1 MSGGGKVYLVGGGPG
16 DPDLITV
23 KGHAILELA
32 EVIVYDNLIS
42 RELLGLAPKAL
53 HIYAGKKKSDH
64 AMPQEEIC
72 ALLVQHAREGKRV
85 VRLKG
90 GDPFIFGR
98 GGEEMEALT
107 EAGIPYEVVPG
118 VTAALGIAAYN
129 GVPLTHRDHTSVVS
143 FVTGHN
149 PDQIDWNKV
158 GHAETLVLYMGLS
171 NLTEIA
177 RRLIEAGRNPAT
189 PAMAVRW
196 ATRATQSTI
205 VGTLATLPAL
215 VEQARMKPP
224 ATIVIGEVVGLREK
238 LNWYERL
245 PLFGKKIVITRAAA
259 QSATLGHRLHELGAD
274 VVELPVIA
282 FAPPLDPGPL
292 DQALAN
298 LQTYDWLIF
307 TSANGVR
314 YFLERLDQS
323 PFDLRSLRAKLC
335 AIGPATARELE
346 ALHLKVDVIPEEYVA
361 ESLVAA
367 MRTFELEVKRVLIP
381 RAAVAR
387 DVVPDA
393 LRAMGAAVDVVETY
407 RTVVPAASEAKA
419 KELFESARKPDW
431 ITFTSSST
439 VKNFLSLA
447 GTGSL
452 TGVHVASIGPVT
464 SDTARM
470 HGLTVDAEAQPHT
483 IDGLIQA
490 ILLGPAALH

>member
-1 MSGGGKVYLVGGGPG
+1 MSGAGKVYLVGGGPG

-23 KGHAILELA
+23 KGHAILEQA

-42 RELLGLAPKAL
+42 RELLDLAPQAL

-64 AMPQEEIC
+64 AMAQEEIS
-72 ALLVQHAREGKRV
+72 ALLVRHAREGKRV

-107 EAGIPYEVVPG
+107 IAGVSYEVVPG

-143 FVTGHN
+143 FVAGHN

-171 NLTEIA
+171 NLAEIA
-177 RRLIEAGRNPAT
+177 RRLIAAGRNADT

-245 PLFGKKIVITRAAA
+245 PLFGKKIVITRAAS
-259 QSATLGHRLHELGAD
+259 QSATLGHKLHELGAD
-274 VVELPVIA
+274 VAELPVIA

-323 PFDLRSLRAKLC
+323 PYDLRNLRAQLC

-346 ALHLKVDVIPEEYVA
+346 ALHLKVDVIPDEYVA
-361 ESLVAA
+361 ESLVAS
-367 MRTFELEVKRVLIP
+367 MSTFDLKGKQVLIP

-387 DVVPDA
+387 DVVPEA
-393 LRAMGAAVDVVETY
+393 LRAMGAKVDVVETY
-407 RTVVPAASEAKA
+407 RTVVPPASAVKA

-431 ITFTSSST
+431 VTFTSSST
-439 VKNFLSLA
+439 VKNFLALA
-447 GTGSL
+447 GA
-452 TGVHVASIGPVT
+452 GVLSGVRVASIGPVT
-464 SDTARM
+464 TETARM

-483 IDGLIQA
+483 IDGLIEA

>member
-1 MSGGGKVYLVGGGPG
+1 MSGLGKVYLVGGGPG

-23 KGHAILELA
+23 KGHAVLQQA
-32 EVIVYDNLIS
+32 EVIVYDNLVS
-42 RELLGLAPKAL
+42 RELLALAPDAL
-53 HIYAGKKKSDH
+53 LIYAGKKKSDH
-64 AMPQEEIC
+64 AMPQDEIS

-177 RRLIEAGRNPAT
+177 RRLIVAGRNPET

-196 ATRATQSTI
+196 ATRATQTTI

-215 VEQARMKPP
+215 VEQAHMKPP

-245 PLFGKKIVITRAAA
+245 PLFGKKIVITRATS
-259 QSATLGHRLHELGAD
+259 QTATLGHKLHELGAD
-274 VVELPVIA
+274 VVELPVIS
-282 FAPPLDPGPL
+282 FAPPLDPAPL
-292 DQALAN
+292 DQALAS
-298 LQTYDWLIF
+298 LPAYDWLIF

-314 YFLERLDQS
+314 YFLERLDKS
-323 PFDLRSLRAKLC
+323 PHDLRDLRAKLC

-346 ALHLKVDVIPEEYVA
+346 ALHLKVDVVPEEYVA

-367 MRTFELEVKRVLIP
+367 MSKFELAGKRILIP
-381 RAAVAR
+381 QAAVAR
-387 DVVPDA
+387 DVAPAA
-393 LRAMGAAVDVVETY
+393 LRELGATVDVAESY
-407 RTVVPAASEAKA
+407 RTIVPRASEAKA
-419 KELFESARKPDW
+419 KELFGSARKPDW

-439 VKNFLSLA
+439 VKNFLALA
-447 GTGSL
+447 GAGAL
-452 TGVHVASIGPVT
+452 EGVHIASIGPVT
-464 SDTARM
+464 SDTLRM
-470 HGLTVDAEAQPHT
+470 HGLTVDVEARPHT
-483 IDGLIQA
+483 IEGLVDA
-490 ILLGPAALH
+490 ILLGSATLH